1 MPRLWRDIG
10 SSDCKGARA
19 NGPHDT
25 RLRPQ
30 CVRTEFFEIYRYG
43 AFRRSCFAISNKSV
57 SQSVA
62 YFEVPPA
69 LTPPPTRSPAP
80 PPVSHVAFRPTVSN
94 KGQSDGAPPCSP
106 RCPARVKPSTQVLLS
121 IHTRRVVRRGS
132 RSVQCCLR
140 QIAKISSAATRYAA
154 FKVRIRH
161 YHKLLTPNICLFRGM
176 HARTF
181 LTKAYD
187 CYKTH

>member
-19 NGPHDT
+19 NGLHDT

-30 CVRTEFFEIYRYG
+30 CVRTGSSGFVRNFFEIYRFG
-43 AFRRSCFAISNKSV
+43 AFRRSCFAISNESV

-106 RCPARVKPSTQVLLS
+106 VPTLPGPRQAVNASTAEYSYSQGGQEGGEIGPVLPKTNRENL
-121 IHTRRVVRRGS
+121 IGRN
-132 RSVQCCLR
+132 
-140 QIAKISSAATRYAA
+140 AA
-154 FKVRIRH
+154 FII
-161 YHKLLTPNICLFRGM
+161 TNC
-176 HARTF
+176 
-181 LTKAYD
+181 
-187 CYKTH
+187 

>member
-19 NGPHDT
+19 NGLHDT

-30 CVRTEFFEIYRYG
+30 CVRTGSSGFVRNFFEIYRFG
-43 AFRRSCFAISNKSV
+43 AFRRSCFAISNESV

-69 LTPPPTRSPAP
+69 LTPPPTRSPPP

-140 QIAKISSAATRYAA
+140 QIAKISSAATRPSK
-154 FKVRIRH
+154 FELDII
-161 YHKLLTPNICLFRGM
+161 TNC
-176 HARTF
+176 
-181 LTKAYD
+181 
-187 CYKTH
+187 